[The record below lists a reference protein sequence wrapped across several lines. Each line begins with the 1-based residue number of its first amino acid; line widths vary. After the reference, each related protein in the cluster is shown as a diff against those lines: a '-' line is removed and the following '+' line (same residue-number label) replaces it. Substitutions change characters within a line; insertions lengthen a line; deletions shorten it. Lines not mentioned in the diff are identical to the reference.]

1 MAQTGARLTVQPEII
16 SKLSSESGKLWSAAH
31 GDGSENRINGDVILE
46 AGSYAASF
54 GILAAVL
61 MWIRKK
67 FRNRGKTKEDF
78 AEEKEAAKINRTS
91 AALEEMLREY
101 LLAAQE
107 GNTDQELLDELT
119 DTLEEMHRCAQAGK
133 LLVPGQRE
141 LSEIRRSI
149 AEYTAAMTGNPSV
162 QSFRS
167 KESPEADEFR
177 LIRELL
183 VQQKE
188 WLTEK

>member
-1 MAQTGARLTVQPEII
+1 MSVTV
-16 SKLSSESGKLWSAAH
+16 LCVGKLKEKPLRQMADEYLKRL
-31 GDGSENRINGDVILE
+31 GRYGKYEESEIPDLPE
-46 AGSYAASF
+46 PAG
-54 GILAAVL
+54 G
-61 MWIRKK
+61 
-67 FRNRGKTKEDF
+67 
-78 AEEKEAAKINRTS
+78 TS